1 MTRTEEPHVLDTPL
15 LGLLTFDAALLGA
28 FGLVFTP
35 LYVGA
40 VPLPMGALLSALILP
55 WLVLRAGEID
65 PHAGVAGTPVLTWL
79 LVVGVLGLT
88 GPGDDVLLPPT
99 WQSLVLVVGG
109 LGTGL
114 LAVRRVLTEE
124 AGATGGGV
132 RRG

>member
-40 VPLPMGALLSALILP
+40 VPVPMGALLSALILP
-55 WLVLRAGEID
+55 WLVLRAGEVE
-65 PHAGVAGTPVLTWL
+65 PHPGVAGTPVLTWL

-88 GPGDDVLLPPT
+88 GPGGDVLLPPT

-109 LGTGL
+109 LGSGL
-114 LAVRRVLTEE
+114 LALRRVLTD
-124 AGATGGGV
+124 GAAATVGGGG
-132 RRG
+132 RG

>member
-28 FGLVFTP
+28 FALVFTP

-40 VPLPMGALLSALILP
+40 VPLPMGALLAALILP
-55 WLVLRAGEID
+55 WLVLRAGEVD
-65 PHAGVAGTPVLTWL
+65 PHPGVAGTPVLTWL

-114 LAVRRVLTEE
+114 LAVRRVLTEG
-124 AGATGGGV
+124 AGATVGGV
-132 RRG
+132 GRG